1 MYLARHELE
10 SVFIISNNDNDDYNE
25 GTDMSASS
33 GPRSLRDW
41 LQAVSCW
48 VTDTAGPSDVSR
60 AGSRG
65 VPY

>member
-10 SVFIISNNDNDDYNE
+10 SVFIISNNDYNE

-41 LQAVSCW
+41 LQAVSRW